1 MCVKAHGSVP
11 GADEVLSRCWSRFSF
26 SPAVRGPRSKL
37 LNQKSESPRK
47 AREVGMGG
55 TWRDSSFVQCL
66 VRGGQHLVQS
76 GGWVKG

>member
-1 MCVKAHGSVP
+1 MQIKKRGYTYSWMK
-11 GADEVLSRCWSRFSF
+11 GNRKEKFYEDEKDLD
-26 SPAVRGPRSKL
+26 
-37 LNQKSESPRK
+37 
-47 AREVGMGG
+47 